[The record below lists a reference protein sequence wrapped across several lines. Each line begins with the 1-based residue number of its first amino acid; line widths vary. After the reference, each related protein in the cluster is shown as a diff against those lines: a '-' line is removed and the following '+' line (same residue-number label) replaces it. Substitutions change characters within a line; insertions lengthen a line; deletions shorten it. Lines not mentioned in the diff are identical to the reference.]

1 MFEYALETDGLTK
14 RLGRRTV
21 LDRVNLGAEAGP
33 DLRPDRAKRRRE
45 DHPASADRRAFLRHG
60 RRNPPFWP
68 AGRGRPAQGAQTAGH
83 HDRGAQHQ
91 PVHDRGGKRR
101 AAPDDP
107 RHSEP
112 GAGPAA
118 FGAGRAVGRREEEG
132 QALFP
137 RDEAAAGIAQAL
149 VGNPELLALDEPIN
163 GLDPMGIA
171 QVRRLLQ
178 TLCEERGMTLLL
190 SSHNLPE
197 LYQTATDYIIIDRGV
212 IRRTVTLKALEEQ
225 CGSTWSIRAD
235 DPARAVGLDRARNG
249 DRSLPRHAG
258 QVHTALRLQPSR
270 RGGGEALSGAR
281 PFDHEAFRGGDH
293 PGGLLSGDDRRRTRC
308 IT

>member
-21 LDRVNLGAEAGP
+21 LDRVNLALKP
-33 DLRPDRAKRRRE
+33 
-45 DHPASADRRAFLRHG
+45 G
-60 RRNPPFWP
+60 RIYGLIGRN
-68 AGRGRPAQGAQTAGH
+68 
-83 HDRGAQHQ
+83 
-91 PVHDRGGKRR
+91 
-101 AAPDDP
+101 
-107 RHSEP
+107 
-112 GAGPAA
+112 GAGKTTLLRLIAGLSFA
-118 FGAGRAVGRREEEG
+118 TEGEIRLFGQRG
-132 QALFP
+132 
-137 RDEAAAGIAQAL
+137 EAALHRARKRLGIMIEAPSINASMTAEENVALHRMIRGIPNREQDRQLLELVGLSDAGKKRARHFSLGMKQRLGIAQAL

-225 CGSTWSIRAD
+225 CRQYLSIRAD
-235 DPARAVGLDRARNG
+235 DPARAVGLIEREMGTDHFLVMP
-249 DRSLPRHAG
+249 DRSI
-258 QVHTALRLQPSR
+258 RLFDCNDRVEEAARLFQAHGLLITKLSVE
-270 RGGGEALSGAR
+270 GTTLEDYFLETIGGER
-281 PFDHEAFRGGDH
+281 DV
-293 PGGLLSGDDRRRTRC
+293 
-308 IT
+308 